1 MSTLTETLEQMKEQS
16 KTKMIAAIEKMKEL
30 KAGYSTKLE
39 EVDIANKRITELEEG
54 LSNANQEV
62 SKYRGAMEKAMPK
75 FKELKAE
82 LDTKTT
88 EKNTACEANIILTQK
103 LQELNEKLQKNMDAN
118 NDLIDVSDN
127 LTDLGSSVPE
137 VRQKSQGVESLTN
150 TVDNFAGLTETL
162 LPIQGNSVHNLL
174 DVDFV
179 NTDTKDESSI
189 TSQIQMKMKNT
200 DQDQNKVAELTQ
212 LIVELRANKEEITA
226 NASLTESSLR
236 SEIEALTQV
245 D

>member
-1 MSTLTETLEQMKEQS
+1 
-16 KTKMIAAIEKMKEL
+16 MIAAIEKMKEL

-39 EVDIANKRITELEEG
+39 EVDLANTRITELEEA

-82 LDTKTT
+82 LDTKTM
-88 EKNTACEANIILTQK
+88 EKNTACEENIALTQK

-118 NDLIDVSDN
+118 NDLIDVSDSS
-127 LTDLGSSVPE
+127 DLGSSVPE
-137 VRQKSQGVESLTN
+137 VRQKSQGAESLTN
-150 TVDNFAGLTETL
+150 PVDNFAGLSQTL
-162 LPIQGNSVHNLL
+162 LPNQANSVHNLL

-179 NTDTKDESSI
+179 NTNTKDESSI
-189 TSQIQMKMKNT
+189 TSHKEMKNA
-200 DQDQNKVAELTQ
+200 DQDTIAELTQ
-212 LIVELRANKEEITA
+212 LVEELRSNKEEITA
-226 NASLTESSLR
+226 NALLTESNLR

-245 D
+245 DR

>member
-1 MSTLTETLEQMKEQS
+1 MKEQS

-39 EVDIANKRITELEEG
+39 EVDLANTRITELEEA

-82 LDTKTT
+82 LDTKTM
-88 EKNTACEANIILTQK
+88 EKNTACEENIALTQK

-118 NDLIDVSDN
+118 NDLIDVSDSS
-127 LTDLGSSVPE
+127 DLGSSVPE
-137 VRQKSQGVESLTN
+137 VRQKSQGAESLTN
-150 TVDNFAGLTETL
+150 PVDNFAGLSQTL
-162 LPIQGNSVHNLL
+162 LPNQANSVHNLL

-179 NTDTKDESSI
+179 NTNTKDESSI
-189 TSQIQMKMKNT
+189 TSHKEMKNA
-200 DQDQNKVAELTQ
+200 DQDTIAELTQ
-212 LIVELRANKEEITA
+212 LVEELRSNKEEITA
-226 NASLTESSLR
+226 NALLTESNLR

-245 D
+245 DR

>member
-1 MSTLTETLEQMKEQS
+1 MTILTETLELMKEQS

-39 EVDIANKRITELEEG
+39 EVDLANTRITELEEA

-82 LDTKTT
+82 LDTKTM
-88 EKNTACEANIILTQK
+88 EKNTACEENIALTQK

-118 NDLIDVSDN
+118 NDLIDVSDSS
-127 LTDLGSSVPE
+127 DLGSSVPE
-137 VRQKSQGVESLTN
+137 VRQKSQGAESLTN
-150 TVDNFAGLTETL
+150 PVDNFAGLSQTL
-162 LPIQGNSVHNLL
+162 LPNQANSVHNLL

-179 NTDTKDESSI
+179 NTNTKDESSI
-189 TSQIQMKMKNT
+189 TSHKEMKNA
-200 DQDQNKVAELTQ
+200 DQDTIAELTQ
-212 LIVELRANKEEITA
+212 LVEELRSNKEEITA
-226 NASLTESSLR
+226 NALLTESNLR

-245 D
+245 DR

>member
-1 MSTLTETLEQMKEQS
+1 MSILTETLEQMKEQS

-39 EVDIANKRITELEEG
+39 EVDLANKRITELEEA

-82 LDTKTT
+82 LDTKIM
-88 EKNTACEANIILTQK
+88 EKNTACEANIALTQK

-118 NDLIDVSDN
+118 NDLIDVSDSP
-127 LTDLGSSVPE
+127 TDLGSSVPE

-150 TVDNFAGLTETL
+150 AVANFAGLTQTL

-174 DVDFV
+174 DVDYV
-179 NTDTKDESSI
+179 NTNTKDESSI
-189 TSQIQMKMKNT
+189 TSQKEMKNT
-200 DQDQNKVAELTQ
+200 DQDQNTIAELTQ
-212 LIVELRANKEEITA
+212 LVVELRANKEEITA
-226 NASLTESSLR
+226 NALLTERNLR

>member
-1 MSTLTETLEQMKEQS
+1 MATLTETLEQMKEQS

-39 EVDIANKRITELEEG
+39 EVDLANTRITELEEA

-82 LDTKTT
+82 LDAKTM
-88 EKNTACEANIILTQK
+88 EKNAACEENVALTQK
-103 LQELNEKLQKNMDAN
+103 LQELNERLQKNMDAN
-118 NDLIDVSDN
+118 NDLIDVSDSS
-127 LTDLGSSVPE
+127 DLGSSVPE
-137 VRQKSQGVESLTN
+137 VRQKSQGAESLTN
-150 TVDNFAGLTETL
+150 TVDNFAGLTQTL
-162 LPIQGNSVHNLL
+162 LPIQANSVNNLL

-179 NTDTKDESSI
+179 NTNTKDESSI
-189 TSQIQMKMKNT
+189 TPQTHKEMKMKNA
-200 DQDQNKVAELTQ
+200 DQDTIAKLTQ
-212 LIVELRANKEEITA
+212 LVVELRANKEEITA
-226 NASLTESSLR
+226 NALLTESSLR